1 MTKPQ
6 EVIATQI
13 DTIING
19 LKQPKK
25 HLYFE
30 DFLQDIHAEQY
41 EGIKDHMSDDFD
53 TWLSLLDG
61 DDWMNFGEMFADKLQ
76 K

>member
-1 MTKPQ
+1 MKSTPKEIIETQ
-6 EVIATQI
+6 MDVIQK
-13 DTIING
+13 G
-19 LKQPKK
+19 LKPKK
-25 HLYFE
+25 HIYFE
-30 DFLQDIHAEQY
+30 DFLQDIHADSY

-61 DDWMNFGEMFADKLQ
+61 DDWMKFGEMFADKLQ